1 MRKFRKL
8 LLGLLAKFGGKL
20 LAIAIKLVK
29 ALKVGKVAL
38 ASLSF
43 AAYASMF
50 TWRFALLILG
60 SLAFHELGHIWAMHK
75 CGMKTKGIYFIPL
88 LGAAA
93 VTEDA
98 FPSREVESFVA
109 LAGPVWGLSLALAT
123 AGVYLVTQSPVY
135 AAAAGWMAMINLFN
149 LLPINPLDGGRV
161 AKSVFFSIH
170 QRAGKIFGLCGLA
183 ACIYL
188 AVKLKMGLFV
198 LLLVVGTL
206 ELLADGKTRAR
217 KISALE
223 QECQQSEANLAHMLA
238 HMKMELPSDTVGFEC
253 ASAVRAGK
261 MSALDRLLRMQAGMA
276 ARAVISSILLYMS
289 LSAALWVVM
298 DATKHVPGSEV
309 AMKFMQGS

>member
-1 MRKFRKL
+1 MKKFKKVL
-8 LLGLLAKFGGKL
+8 FGILAKFSGKL
-20 LAIAIKLVK
+20 LALAIKLVK

-38 ASLSF
+38 AGLSF

-50 TWRFALLILG
+50 TWKFALLLMG
-60 SLAFHELGHIWAMHK
+60 SIAFHELGHIWAMRK

-109 LAGPVWGLSLALAT
+109 LAGPVWGLSLAIAT
-123 AGVYLVTQSPVY
+123 AGLYFTSHSPVY

-170 QRAGKIFGLCGLA
+170 QRAGKIFGFSGLV

-198 LLLVVGTL
+198 LLLVVGMF
-206 ELLADGKTRAR
+206 ELLADGKNRAR
-217 KISALE
+217 KIADLE
-223 QECQQSEANLAHMLA
+223 RECEVAEADLHF
-238 HMKMELPSDTVGFEC
+238 KMVIHPHDQLGIEC
-253 ASAVRAGK
+253 ASAERAGK
-261 MSALDRLLRMQAGMA
+261 LSALDRLSRMQEGMVA
-276 ARAVISSILLYMS
+276 KAVMASILLYVS
-289 LSAALWVVM
+289 LSAALWIVM

>member
-20 LAIAIKLVK
+20 LAVAIKLVK

-50 TWRFALLILG
+50 TWRFALLIMG

-75 CGMKTKGIYFIPL
+75 CGMKIRGIYFIPL

-98 FPSREVESFVA
+98 YPSREVESFVA

-135 AAAAGWMAMINLFN
+135 AAAAGWMSMINLFN

-170 QRAGKIFGLCGLA
+170 QRAGKIFGLCGLV

-188 AVKLKMGLFV
+188 AAKLKMGLFV
-198 LLLVVGTL
+198 LLLVVGTF
-206 ELLADGKTRAR
+206 ELLSDGHTRAR

-223 QECQQSEANLAHMLA
+223 QECKLAGGNLVLMQMARH
-238 HMKMELPSDTVGFEC
+238 SDTVGIEC
-253 ASAVRAGK
+253 ANAEWAGK

-289 LSAALWVVM
+289 LSAVLWVVM

>member
-1 MRKFRKL
+1 VRKFRKL

-20 LAIAIKLVK
+20 LAVAIKLVK

-170 QRAGKIFGLCGLA
+170 QRAGKIFGLCGLV

-198 LLLVVGTL
+198 LLLVVGTF
-206 ELLADGKTRAR
+206 ELLSDGKTRAR

-223 QECQQSEANLAHMLA
+223 QECRLAEANLILMQMARS
-238 HMKMELPSDTVGFEC
+238 SDTVGLEC
-253 ASAVRAGK
+253 ANAERAGK
-261 MSALDRLLRMQAGMA
+261 LSALDRLFRMQAGMA